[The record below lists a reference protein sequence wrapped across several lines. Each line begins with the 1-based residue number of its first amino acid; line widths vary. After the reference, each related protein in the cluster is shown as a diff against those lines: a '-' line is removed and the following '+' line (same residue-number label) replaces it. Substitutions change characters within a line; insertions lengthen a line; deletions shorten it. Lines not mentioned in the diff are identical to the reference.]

1 MFNYFRSRNFINKG
15 KVIIYIF
22 TIFLFGGM
30 FMFSA
35 FAGGYNE
42 NKEEDNVITN
52 SDLNINVNQTG
63 NKSLIVYFS
72 RAGEQYN
79 VGVIDKGNTAIVAEV
94 IAELTGADLFE
105 VVPFLDNYPKTY
117 SELTDM
123 ARKEQNANVRPK
135 YAGELHDLNECDV
148 IYVGAPVWWGDWPM
162 IMYTVFENNDFA
174 GKTLIPFST
183 HEGSGLSGFDRKLKA
198 ACPDSVI
205 KKGLAVVKVSLFF
218 YSY

>member
-1 MFNYFRSRNFINKG
+1 
-15 KVIIYIF
+15 
-22 TIFLFGGM
+22 
-30 FMFSA
+30 MFSA

-123 ARKEQNANVRPK
+123 ARKEQNANARQK
-135 YAGELHDLNECDV
+135 YAGELHDLN
-148 IYVGAPVWWGDWPM
+148 
-162 IMYTVFENNDFA
+162 
-174 GKTLIPFST
+174 
-183 HEGSGLSGFDRKLKA
+183 
-198 ACPDSVI
+198 
-205 KKGLAVVKVSLFF
+205 
-218 YSY
+218 

>member
-1 MFNYFRSRNFINKG
+1 
-15 KVIIYIF
+15 
-22 TIFLFGGM
+22 
-30 FMFSA
+30 
-35 FAGGYNE
+35 
-42 NKEEDNVITN
+42 
-52 SDLNINVNQTG
+52 
-63 NKSLIVYFS
+63 
-72 RAGEQYN
+72 
-79 VGVIDKGNTAIVAEV
+79 
-94 IAELTGADLFE
+94 
-105 VVPFLDNYPKTY
+105 
-117 SELTDM
+117 M

-135 YAGELHDLNECDV
+135 YAGELHDLNEYDV

-198 ACPDSVI
+198 SCPDSVI